1 MRLSRYEN
9 DNLNRFVCS
18 HINCSKCPFNGDGCS
33 YSNMTYE
40 FDMWHVD
47 DDREYVEIRDSIF
60 PYIMSHREYFEE
72 CRHKNPDEFAVL
84 RKYFLGGATL
94 G

>member
-1 MRLSRYEN
+1 MRLSYYEN
-9 DNLNRFVCS
+9 DNLNRFVCR
-18 HINCSKCPFNGDGCS
+18 HIKCSKCPFNDAGCS
-33 YSNMTYE
+33 YSNMAYE
-40 FDMWHVD
+40 YVD
-47 DDREYVEIRDSIF
+47 DDMEYVEIRDSIF

-72 CRHKNPDEFAVL
+72 CKHKHPDEFAVL

>member
-1 MRLSRYEN
+1 MRLSCYEN
-9 DNLNRFVCS
+9 DNLNRFVCN
-18 HINCSKCPFNGDGCS
+18 HINCSKCPFDDAGCS
-33 YSNMTYE
+33 YSNMAYE
-40 FDMWHVD
+40 HFEHYVD

-60 PYIMSHREYFEE
+60 PYIMSYREYFEE

>member
-1 MRLSRYEN
+1 MRLSCYEN

-18 HINCSKCPFNGDGCS
+18 HINCSKCPFNNAGCS
-33 YSNMTYE
+33 YSNMAYE
-40 FDMWHVD
+40 YDD

-72 CRHKNPDEFAVL
+72 CKHKNPDEFAVL

>member
-1 MRLSRYEN
+1 MRLSCYEN
-9 DNLNRFVCS
+9 DNLNRFVCN
-18 HINCSKCPFNGDGCS
+18 HINCSKCPFNHAGCS
-33 YSNMTYE
+33 YLNMAYE
-40 FDMWHVD
+40 HFEHYVD
-47 DDREYVEIRDSIF
+47 DDMEYVEIRDSIF
-60 PYIMSHREYFEE
+60 PYIMSYREYFEE

>member
-1 MRLSRYEN
+1 MRLSCYEN

-18 HINCSKCPFNGDGCS
+18 HINCSKCPFNDAGCS
-33 YSNMTYE
+33 YSNMAYE
-40 FDMWHVD
+40 YVD
-47 DDREYVEIRDSIF
+47 DDKEYVEIGDSIF

-72 CRHKNPDEFAVL
+72 CKHKNPDEFAVL